1 MAFERS
7 TTMYKRVAI
16 LGIDGMGKFNAKA
29 STPCM
34 DELFANGAVIYDA
47 VTSVPTISGEC
58 WGSMLH
64 GVGPKTHGLTNAV
77 ASTKPYDV
85 NSPYP
90 SIFRA
95 AREAMPEAKL
105 ASFSHWNPIN
115 TGIIED
121 NLDVCKGHINDD
133 TQLCDMILGYLD
145 ANDPTLLF
153 VQFDE
158 VDGAGHKFG
167 YGAKMF
173 LEKITE
179 IDALIGQVVVKYREK
194 GWAEDTLFI
203 VSADHGGNRRHGH
216 GGRSRNEKLIFI
228 GFAGKTVKAGTIAKM
243 NVKDIPAIAAHALG
257 LKAPETWTGK
267 VLEGIFL

>member
-1 MAFERS
+1 
-7 TTMYKRVAI
+7 MYKRVAI
-16 LGIDGMGKFNAKA
+16 LGIDGMGNFNSKA
-29 STPCM
+29 DTPHM

-47 VTSVPTISGEC
+47 VTSIPTISGEC

-64 GVGPKTHGLTNAV
+64 GVGPKAHGITNAV
-77 ASTKPYDV
+77 ASKETYDV

-90 SIFRA
+90 SIFRVI
-95 AREAMPEAKL
+95 REAMPEANL
-105 ASFSHWNPIN
+105 AAFSHWNPIN

-121 NLDVCKGHINDD
+121 NLGVYKDHVGNDSE
-133 TQLCDMILGYLD
+133 LCEKILAYLD
-145 ANDPTLLF
+145 ENDPTLLF

-167 YGAKMF
+167 YGAKLF

-179 IDALIGQVVVKYREK
+179 IDALIGRIVAKYQDMGRA
-194 GWAEDTLFI
+194 GDTLFI

-216 GGRSRNEKLIFI
+216 GGRSRGEKLIFI
-228 GFAGKTVKAGTIAKM
+228 GIAGKNVKPGTIARM
-243 NVKDIPAIAAHALG
+243 NVKDIPAVVAAALG

-267 VLEGIFL
+267 APEGFF